1 MLKKH
6 KGEASSKDAKVMAV
20 NDGSRKRAAEKAPDG
35 RAPAKRPLS
44 NLQSSSRQEGTK
56 SRGVDRDF
64 QTLTVERLRA
74 LLKEKGLSLR
84 GKKAS
89 SFCYAKCLEVFDE
102 LIARLRGVNGSRL
115 FWKEVGEAKF
125 VTSSYN

>member
-1 MLKKH
+1 MNILIRSLKLKKH

-20 NDGSRKRAAEKAPDG
+20 NDGLRKRAAEKAPDG

-44 NLQSSSRQEGTK
+44 NSQSSSRQEGTK
-56 SRGVDRDF
+56 SRGADRDF

-89 SFCYAKCLEVFDE
+89 IICSVRCLEVCNKDE
-102 LIARLRGVNGSRL
+102 LIARLRGVNG
-115 FWKEVGEAKF
+115 
-125 VTSSYN
+125 